1 MQGIQIAVH
10 QVGAKKDITLL
21 VVSGFV
27 DTTTCQELAKAIQDL
42 IKQKKIQIIVDLSR
56 VTYVSSAGWGVFVGE
71 IKNVRDLGGDLK
83 LVQMTPEVAEVFEM
97 LEFNRVLNSY
107 ETLAEAINE
116 FDLLRGI
123 DITQMEKETSKL
135 PPIAVAGL
143 PIEKIPLPPNF
154 QIRTTRNGEKESE
167 ALPLYRYPLVERIK
181 RIILENPL
189 AGISTIRR
197 KLGSAQYGNVRIG
210 YFRLY
215 SILRKMNLETKEK
228 RYRFYRSR

>member
-56 VTYVSSAGWGVFVGE
+56 VNYISSAGWGVFVGE

-107 ETLAEAINE
+107 ETLAEAIDE

-123 DITQMEKETSKL
+123 DITQVEKEVSKSI
-135 PPIAVAGL
+135 PTAVSL

-154 QIRTTRNGEKESE
+154 QIRTSQPVEKESE
-167 ALPLYRYPLVERIK
+167 TIPLYRYPLVERIK

-197 KLGSAQYGNVRIG
+197 KLRSDLYGNVHIG
-210 YFRLY
+210 YFRLF

>member
-1 MQGIQIAVH
+1 MQGIQIAVY

-27 DTTTCQELAKAIQDL
+27 DTTTCQELSKAIEDL

-56 VTYVSSAGWGVFVGE
+56 VNYISSAGWGVFVGE
-71 IKNVRDLGGDLK
+71 IKNLRERGGDLK

-123 DITQMEKETSKL
+123 DITQLEKEISASIPSSL
-135 PPIAVAGL
+135 S
-143 PIEKIPLPPNF
+143 IEKIPLPPNF
-154 QIRTTRNGEKESE
+154 QIRTGQTVEKESDTI
-167 ALPLYRYPLVERIK
+167 PLYRYPLVERIK

-189 AGISTIRR
+189 AGIPTIRQ
-197 KLGSAQYGNVRIG
+197 KLKSDAYGNVHIG
-210 YFRLY
+210 YFRLF

>member
-56 VTYVSSAGWGVFVGE
+56 VNYISSAGWGVFVGE

-107 ETLAEAINE
+107 ETIAEAIDE

-123 DITQMEKETSKL
+123 DITQVDQEISKSM
-135 PPIAVAGL
+135 PPSL
-143 PIEKIPLPPNF
+143 SIEKIPLPPNF
-154 QIRTTRNGEKESE
+154 QIRTSQIAEKESE
-167 ALPLYRYPLVERIK
+167 TIPLYRYPLVERIK

-197 KLGSAQYGNVRIG
+197 KLRSEPYGNVRIG
-210 YFRLY
+210 YFRLF

>member
-56 VTYVSSAGWGVFVGE
+56 VNYISSAGWGVFVGE

-107 ETLAEAINE
+107 ETLAEAIDE

-123 DITQMEKETSKL
+123 DITQVEKEVSKSI
-135 PPIAVAGL
+135 PTAVSL

-154 QIRTTRNGEKESE
+154 QIRTSQLVEKESE
-167 ALPLYRYPLVERIK
+167 TIPLYRYPLVERIK

-197 KLGSAQYGNVRIG
+197 KLRSDLYGNVHIG
-210 YFRLY
+210 YFRLF